1 MDPEIDTQSSHIAG
15 FSLIELVVVMA
26 VIAILSLSVSLSLS
40 RGKSVGGMPRDA
52 VRMQGQF
59 AALRDSAIHG
69 RRPAALSVIPAGW
82 QVMRMQDGVW
92 QGAGPRVRWSGA
104 AVFQRDLSAPLPDGS
119 APEVVFLPDGR
130 STAFSIRFTD
140 RGVVAVCTSDGWAP
154 LECNL

>member
-1 MDPEIDTQSSHIAG
+1 MDPEIDTGSRQTAG

-52 VRMQGQF
+52 VRMLGQF
-59 AALRDSAIHG
+59 AALRDGAIHG
-69 RRPAALSVIPAGW
+69 RRPAALSVTPAGW
-82 QVMRMQDGVW
+82 QVMRRHNDVW
-92 QGAGPRVRWSGA
+92 QGTGPRVRWSGA

-119 APEVVFLPDGR
+119 VPEVVFLPDGR

-140 RGVVAVCTSDGWAP
+140 GGVVAVCDSDGWSP
-154 LECNL
+154 LRCSL